1 MNPVFLKNK
10 TDEEVLNT
18 VDQSGIYQI
27 RAVVEMIIRL
37 KTTLKKNTKA
47 TKDFNKNSSKQ
58 TQEVINLTKWLL
70 YLTIIIGLL
79 AFLQL
84 LSIFVNK

>member
-1 MNPVFLKNK
+1 MNPVSLKNK

-27 RAVVEMIIRL
+27 RAVVEIIIRL
-37 KTTLKKNTKA
+37 KATLNENTEA

-58 TQEVINLTKWLL
+58 TQEVINLTKWML

-79 AFLQL
+79 TFLQL
-84 LSIFVNK
+84 LNIFVNR